1 MRMKIKFPWTKA
13 KVPTEEK
20 SWTYTDQGWMDTG
33 WDAGW
38 WQQDLKAPQGLGTN
52 EIVEA
57 CVSTLSQTVS
67 MCPIWQLDEQRD
79 GEQKRMYGSNAER
92 VMLNPNPHTS
102 RSLFMN
108 NLIRS
113 VYFNGNG
120 YAYATR
126 NGTGAVGEL
135 YLLDPKN
142 VNPVQDPDTG
152 DIFYWVA
159 VNPNGQFNAETDFVY
174 PERDILHIRINV
186 DPHQP
191 LKGVSPLTAAA
202 NSIAASNA
210 ITGHQAAFFNNMARP
225 SGVLTTDANLNR
237 EQMLQ
242 LRDAVAKQT
251 QGKDS
256 GKVPILG
263 NGLKW
268 ESMSLTSQDAQMVEA
283 MGMTVSNISRVFRVP
298 LPMINDLQGST
309 FNNAEQMVNWFLS
322 SGLGFL
328 LEHIELELNKL
339 FGLPFSQRMNFNTK
353 VLLRSDWKS
362 QIETLGEGVL
372 KGIYSPNEARA
383 QIGLG
388 AVTDGEEPRVQQQ
401 VVPLSA
407 WDMAPEPA
415 PTAEPDPEVT
425 ASLAKGFA
433 SYGR

>member
-1 MRMKIKFPWTKA
+1 M
-13 KVPTEEK
+13 
-20 SWTYTDQGWMDTG
+20 
-33 WDAGW
+33 
-38 WQQDLKAPQGLGTN
+38 
-52 EIVEA
+52 
-57 CVSTLSQTVS
+57 
-67 MCPIWQLDEQRD
+67 
-79 GEQKRMYGSNAER
+79 
-92 VMLNPNPHTS
+92 
-102 RSLFMN
+102 
-108 NLIRS
+108 
-113 VYFNGNG
+113 
-120 YAYATR
+120 
-126 NGTGAVGEL
+126 
-135 YLLDPKN
+135 
-142 VNPVQDPDTG
+142 
-152 DIFYWVA
+152 
-159 VNPNGQFNAETDFVY
+159 
-174 PERDILHIRINV
+174 
-186 DPHQP
+186 
-191 LKGVSPLTAAA
+191 KGVSPLTAAA

-372 KGIYSPNEARA
+372 KGIYSP
-383 QIGLG
+383 Q
-388 AVTDGEEPRVQQQ
+388 
-401 VVPLSA
+401 
-407 WDMAPEPA
+407 
-415 PTAEPDPEVT
+415 
-425 ASLAKGFA
+425 
-433 SYGR
+433 